1 MVSLKYETDYP
12 GQCIST
18 TSGVNLCHT
27 LQNLKI
33 GVYSD
38 IIIIILAIIFR
49 RKMVKDEVYFFL
61 YKV

>member
-38 IIIIILAIIFR
+38 IIILAIIFR
-49 RKMVKDEVYFFL
+49 RKMVKDEV
-61 YKV
+61 